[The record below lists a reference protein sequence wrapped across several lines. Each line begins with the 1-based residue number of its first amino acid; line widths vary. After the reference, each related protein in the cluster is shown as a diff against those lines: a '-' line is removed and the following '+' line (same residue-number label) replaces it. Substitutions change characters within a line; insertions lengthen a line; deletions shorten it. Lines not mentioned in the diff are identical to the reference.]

1 MSAGAGFEKIRSGH
15 KPKNVDTLEPE
26 KARKQILP
34 ESLQQ
39 EGSPAD
45 TLILARGNIFQTFGL
60 HNYKIINSCCF
71 RPLRL

>member
-1 MSAGAGFEKIRSGH
+1 MSAGAGFEKIRNGH

-34 ESLQQ
+34 ERLQQ

-45 TLILARGNIFQTFGL
+45 TLISAQ
-60 HNYKIINSCCF
+60 
-71 RPLRL
+71 